1 MSTQDT
7 NVQRASRR
15 MYFETTIHTT
25 LNSAEVLG
33 AFLIWFEAYPE
44 AAGLFKQDVGDWP
57 TANLA
62 LVRNVVKAVLFNE
75 GIRTIQSAD
84 DVVSKEV
91 LLRKQEIKVWL
102 SRTVQFN

>member
-1 MSTQDT
+1 MFTQGT

-15 MYFETTIHTT
+15 MYFETSINTT
-25 LNSAEVLG
+25 LNAAEVLG
-33 AFLIWFEAYPE
+33 AFLIWFEAHPE
-44 AAGLFKQDVGDWP
+44 AAGFFKKDVGEWP
-57 TANLA
+57 DANLA

-102 SRTVQFN
+102 SRTVQF